1 MAKRP
6 LDMAHDYR
14 RESPKPNY
22 KQLVEKLKHEPTREE
37 RRLNAAD
44 DEIERLRGALDGLLN
59 CPHFVHVD
67 CSCKDEAKAALE
79 VKDG

>member
-1 MAKRP
+1 MAFEESK
-6 LDMAHDYR
+6 LDR
-14 RESPKPNY
+14 RRMDRIIV
-22 KQLVEKLKHEPTREE
+22 QQQ
-37 RRLNAAD
+37 
-44 DEIERLRGALDGLLN
+44 EIERLRGALDGLLN